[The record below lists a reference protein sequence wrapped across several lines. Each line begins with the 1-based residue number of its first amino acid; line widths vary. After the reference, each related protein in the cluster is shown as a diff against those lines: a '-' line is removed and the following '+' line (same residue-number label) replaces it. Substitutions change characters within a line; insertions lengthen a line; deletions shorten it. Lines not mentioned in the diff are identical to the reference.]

1 MDQLLFEIPDDSGFL
16 ALVDPDTYESFVNED
31 WGFDEL
37 FLHFKNQMQE
47 QRLLI
52 WGTGAEELWR
62 VQVRFSTSAVRGYRE
77 VDGSLVVTN
86 NRLLL
91 TNYDALTMA
100 AQFQEII
107 LPEPQHADSVISIPT
122 GAYHCRIVQTT
133 DPTIERPSNT
143 SLVYDFVVEIVSMT
157 GVLPVWTAV
166 PWAAV

>member
-16 ALVDPDTYESFVNED
+16 ALVDPDAYEAFVNED
-31 WGFDEL
+31 WGFDKL
-37 FLHFKNQMQE
+37 FAHFKNQMQE

-62 VQVRFSTSAVRGYRE
+62 VQVRFSTSAVHGYRE

-91 TNYDALTMA
+91 TNYDELTIA

-107 LPEPQHADSVISIPT
+107 LPEPQPADSVISIPT
-122 GAYHCRIVQTT
+122 GAYHCRIIQTT
-133 DPTIERPSNT
+133 DPIIERACNT
-143 SLVYDFVVEIVSMT
+143 SVVCDFVVEIVSMT